1 MSCTDTESGEV
12 FHTPIY
18 YREFIIENTP
28 TVLNTPYITRK
39 AEFPYESGFLG
50 KNDNIKLYNVQQ
62 YENFVLQY
70 AAYYNGKNSCDV
82 EALIQYGTEEP
93 TVVVAENLPLVLD
106 GFSEIQDQIFPLNN
120 SGNVTIILRAV
131 YGDEYYEVKAESDVK
146 PSDMVITTPSDNVVL
161 DLNAFGQRT
170 ENVWEYTYLDAYGQE
185 QKITTEFSQNRYV
198 VISTRD
204 VSNNVVPPYD
214 ATEEN
219 TLDVTEIPPTENE
232 DYKYLRL
239 EGEYYIWE
247 REFDW
252 SNTSGWSDNKLKL
265 ANGNAITINYQP
277 FSNDKLLTIKEQGM
291 TLDGARKRLRQNRDS
306 IKREAEIVE
315 RLQKVRNMLAAL
327 REEMGDEVEV
337 IDIEEDVEEP
347 TVEPKATA
355 APKAEAPK
363 EELADFKMEMP
374 STKPAPEEPK
384 KPTREKKVG
393 TLIGGDLF
401 SPEDIRLVVAKE
413 NSKKNSKEA
422 KKLAVEQTLF

>member
-1 MSCTDTESGEV
+1 MEEIIHPKGKIYYSMGEV
-12 FHTPIY
+12 CELFGVNASLL
-18 YREFIIENTP
+18 RFWEEEFTILKI
-28 TVLNTPYITRK
+28 
-39 AEFPYESGFLG
+39 A
-50 KNDNIKLYNVQQ
+50 
-62 YENFVLQY
+62 
-70 AAYYNGKNSCDV
+70 KNSRGHRIYTPADV
-82 EALIQYGTEEP
+82 
-93 TVVVAENLPLVLD
+93 
-106 GFSEIQDQIFPLNN
+106 
-120 SGNVTIILRAV
+120 
-131 YGDEYYEVKAESDVK
+131 
-146 PSDMVITTPSDNVVL
+146 DN
-161 DLNAFGQRT
+161 
-170 ENVWEYTYLDAYGQE
+170 
-185 QKITTEFSQNRYV
+185 
-198 VISTRD
+198 
-204 VSNNVVPPYD
+204 
-214 ATEEN
+214 
-219 TLDVTEIPPTENE
+219 
-232 DYKYLRL
+232 LRL
-239 EGEYYIWE
+239 IYH
-247 REFDW
+247 
-252 SNTSGWSDNKLKL
+252 LV
-265 ANGNAITINYQP
+265 
-277 FSNDKLLTIKEQGM
+277 KEQGM